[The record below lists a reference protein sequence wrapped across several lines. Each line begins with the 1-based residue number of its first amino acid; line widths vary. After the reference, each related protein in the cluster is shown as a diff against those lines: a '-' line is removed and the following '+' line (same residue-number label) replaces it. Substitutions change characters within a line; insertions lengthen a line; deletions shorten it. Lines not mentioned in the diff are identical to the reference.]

1 MSGATKQKILSGAR
15 DCLVREGHA
24 RSTVKRIAHYAGVN
38 HGLLH
43 HYFGSK
49 EELMVALLEQQ
60 TENMLKELFQNQP
73 DWLKQLQSGK
83 RPDEL
88 ERGEN
93 GELFILSMKMLQSR
107 LFSLHN
113 DQFSRIM
120 IEFLSMSQE
129 MPRVASKLK
138 SLFRERRRLLG
149 ILFGTD
155 DPGLPTL
162 ILGSM
167 LGLLLHYRLDPEI
180 AIEPARDLLINT
192 IHSFQK

>member
-1 MSGATKQKILSGAR
+1 MSGTTKQKILSGAR
-15 DCLVREGHA
+15 DCLVREGHT
-24 RSTVKRIAHYAGVN
+24 RSTVKRIADYAGVN

-49 EELMVALLEQQ
+49 EELMVALLEQL

-73 DWLKQLQSGK
+73 DWLKQLQSGE

-93 GELFILSMKMLQSR
+93 GELFIRSMKMLQSR

-113 DQFSRIM
+113 DHSRIM

-167 LGLLLHYRLDPEI
+167 LGLLMHYRLDPEL
-180 AIEPARDLLINT
+180 AIELARDLLINT
-192 IHSFQK
+192 IHSIQK